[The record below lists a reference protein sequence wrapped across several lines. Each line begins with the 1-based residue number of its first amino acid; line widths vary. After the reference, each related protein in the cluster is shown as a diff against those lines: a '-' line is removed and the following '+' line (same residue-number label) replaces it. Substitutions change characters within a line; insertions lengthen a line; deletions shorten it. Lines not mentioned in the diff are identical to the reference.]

1 VRPPGGGTPFMTT
14 SSSSLVQA
22 FLASGSLPLSRSISQ
37 VQAMLHRADYNAC
50 DLAEHLR
57 MDPTLATRVMAVANS
72 AFFSRQPCLSIDDA
86 VNRLGTVQLTRIFS
100 QVLASAAMIRPLHA
114 YSLPADAIWRR
125 SVFSAVGAEMA
136 AGRRGEDRSA
146 AYMVG
151 LLHQVGMLVVESLW
165 EKQGVTKKFSWADF
179 EREYTADEK
188 KLCGHDQAVLGA
200 ELLRQLSFPSSVVTA
215 VARQYAHPAEPVEC
229 ALYVG
234 RLVRACAYEAPT
246 LDPHTDVLKE
256 FNLATT
262 TYLEAFLADVREE
275 TQNLMH
281 AA

>member
-1 VRPPGGGTPFMTT
+1 MRARRARDVSMTI
-14 SSSSLVQA
+14 SPSSLVQA
-22 FLASGSLPLSRSISQ
+22 YLASGSLPLSRSISQ
-37 VQAMLHRADYNAC
+37 VQTMLRRADYNAC

-57 MDPTLATRVMAVANS
+57 MDPTLATRVMSVANS
-72 AFFSRQPCLSIDDA
+72 AFFSRQPCESIDDA

-114 YSLPADAIWRR
+114 YDLPADAIWRR

-151 LLHQVGMLVVESLW
+151 LLHQVGMLVIESLW

-179 EREYTADEK
+179 EREYTADER
-188 KLCGHDQAVLGA
+188 KLCGHDQAALGA

-215 VARQYAHPAEPVEC
+215 VARQYAHPAEPMEC

-246 LDPHTDVLKE
+246 LDPHVDVLKE
-256 FNLATT
+256 FNLSTT
-262 TYLEAFLADVREE
+262 SHLEAFLVDVREE
-275 TQNLMH
+275 TQSLMH